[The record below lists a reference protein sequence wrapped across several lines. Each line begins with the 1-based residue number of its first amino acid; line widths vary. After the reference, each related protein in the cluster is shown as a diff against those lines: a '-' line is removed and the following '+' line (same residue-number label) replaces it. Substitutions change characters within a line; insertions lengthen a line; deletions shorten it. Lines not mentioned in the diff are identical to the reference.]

1 MFEKV
6 KTRIIDSIEHDTDGD
21 RADYVN
27 KYDKNRSYNYQH
39 TAPVNIISTM
49 SDIKIYIDEYD
60 SESEY
65 DNELEYNEDNER
77 IDGD

>member
-1 MFEKV
+1 
-6 KTRIIDSIEHDTDGD
+6 
-21 RADYVN
+21 
-27 KYDKNRSYNYQH
+27 
-39 TAPVNIISTM
+39 M
-49 SDIKIYIDEYD
+49 SDIKIFIDEYD

>member
-27 KYDKNRSYNYQH
+27 KYDKKAEV
-39 TAPVNIISTM
+39 TTIS
-49 SDIKIYIDEYD
+49 IQ
-60 SESEY
+60 
-65 DNELEYNEDNER
+65 LL
-77 IDGD
+77 